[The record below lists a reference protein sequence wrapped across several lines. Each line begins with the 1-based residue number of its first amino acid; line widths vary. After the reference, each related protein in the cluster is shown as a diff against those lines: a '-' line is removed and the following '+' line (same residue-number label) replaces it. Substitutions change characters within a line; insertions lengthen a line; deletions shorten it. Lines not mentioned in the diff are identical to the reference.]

1 MIGVARVLITGFCA
15 VPAPRRSGVQLR
27 HVVRAL
33 APDHAVDLLVV
44 REGDQGYVERQGGV
58 RILRVPTHDDAVSAQ
73 IQTFQRALRR
83 QLEGADY
90 DIVHCRDPWA
100 AVPVLEARDRLGYAV
115 VYDLARALD
124 VDPGGLE
131 PALDAIRQRDE
142 DACLAAADLVLV
154 PTEPARRH
162 VAGRARSEHVAVAPP
177 GVDVDRFDWD
187 DPPPG
192 PPRIVYAG
200 AVEPGRGIRV
210 LLRAMADVAAQSD
223 ARLALVGPVAGGF
236 APVVESG
243 IADLGLAD
251 RVDVVG
257 AVDHDEIPGLLA
269 TAAICVAPAAAEL
282 TARPTSIYPT
292 KILEY
297 MACRRAVVAAR
308 RSTVGMLIDHG
319 RDGLLFQPGDPGDL
333 TRKLLRLLGDRD
345 LRERLAGA
353 GYERVRREHTA
364 SAARRTL
371 RAAYAGLV
379 ARRPSVRADSADER
393 RHTTGTGES
402 ASDDDFEATVF
413 EELPAAAGRDSLS
426 AMDSVDGVVDAPSL
440 DGALDSSLQ
449 SLDGVLAA
457 LDGARAGDS
466 PHTED
471 RVVAPPPPREGDD
484 TLLRLGR
491 AAGRRG
497 WRAPGDD
504 WVVASLHDVTRTP
517 SSSSRVSLRSR
528 ADSEDDGTP
537 LDVHLLPPLPPELPA
552 FASGEIDVPRDR
564 DGGGFTAASPLLGP
578 PPLDDDTM
586 D

>member
-1 MIGVARVLITGFCA
+1 MSGVARVLITGFCA

-44 REGDQGYVERQGGV
+44 REGDQGYVERQGGT

-100 AVPVLEARDRLGYAV
+100 AVPVLEARERLGYAV
-115 VYDLARALD
+115 VYDLARAPDL
-124 VDPGGLE
+124 DPGGLE
-131 PALDAIRQRDE
+131 PALDAVRQRDE
-142 DACLAAADLVLV
+142 DACVAAADLVLV

-162 VAGRARSEHVAVAPP
+162 AALRAPAERIALAPP

-187 DPPPG
+187 EVPAG
-192 PPRIVYAG
+192 PPRILYVG

-210 LLRAMADVAAQSD
+210 LLRAMVDVAAATD
-223 ARLALVGPVAGGF
+223 ARLSLVGPVAGGF
-236 APVVESG
+236 APVVEAG

-251 RVDVVG
+251 RVHVAG
-257 AVDHDEIPGLLA
+257 AVDHDELPAIITGA
-269 TAAICVAPAAAEL
+269 TVCVAPAAAEL

-297 MACRRAVVAAR
+297 LACRRVVVAAR
-308 RSTVGMLIDHG
+308 RSSVGMLIDHG

-333 TRKLLRLLGDRD
+333 ARKLLRLLGDRA
-345 LRERLAGA
+345 LRERLADA
-353 GYERVRREHTA
+353 GYQRVRRELTA
-364 SAARRTL
+364 SGARRAL
-371 RAAYAGLV
+371 RAAYAVL
-379 ARRPSVRADSADER
+379 AANRPSVRAESADEH
-393 RHTTGTGES
+393 RHSTGSGES

-413 EELPAAAGRDSLS
+413 EEIPAAAGRDAMS
-426 AMDSVDGVVDAPSL
+426 AMDSIDGVVDAPSL

-457 LDGARAGDS
+457 LDSARPGDT

-471 RVVAPPPPREGDD
+471 RVAAPPAPRDPEE
-484 TLLRLGR
+484 TQLRRDR
-491 AAGRRG
+491 AGGRRG

-504 WVVASLHDVTRTP
+504 WVVASLNDLSRSP
-517 SSSSRVSLRSR
+517 SSSSSVALRGR
-528 ADSEDDGTP
+528 PDSEDDGTP
-537 LDVHLLPPLPPELPA
+537 LDVHLLPPLPPELPV
-552 FASGEIDVPRDR
+552 FASGEIEVRDR
-564 DGGGFTAASPLLGP
+564 DAGGFTAASPLLGP
-578 PPLDDDTM
+578 PAIDDDTI